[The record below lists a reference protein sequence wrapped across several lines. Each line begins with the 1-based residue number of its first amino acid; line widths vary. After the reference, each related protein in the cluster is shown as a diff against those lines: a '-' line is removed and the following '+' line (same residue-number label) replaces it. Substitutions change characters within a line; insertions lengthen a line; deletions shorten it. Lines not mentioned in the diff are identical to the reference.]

1 MVDRTGTGDPLA
13 LLPLLWGRS
22 PKAGRTGLTLA
33 AILDAALRLADRSG
47 LEQVSMRK
55 LAEELHV
62 GPMSL
67 YTHVPSRAELVDLLV
82 DHVHKEIR
90 PADLAG
96 TTGWRD
102 GLVKIAEANWR
113 LYERHPWLIDV
124 DTTRPPLG
132 PGTIAKYDA
141 ELGAL
146 DDAGLGDIQMDQVLS
161 LVLEHVKAGAR
172 QRWGQDRVQATTS
185 DADWWA
191 SASPLLAALMNPR
204 DYPLASRVGQSA
216 GEEYQAAIDAERAYH
231 FGLSTI
237 LDGVAVLI
245 AGKDTRTPAG
255 GAEERTP
262 PRRDSRS
269 SPRGPKRSL
278 DPG

>member
-22 PKAGRTGLTLA
+22 PKAGRKGLNLT

-47 LEQVSMRK
+47 LDQVSMRK
-55 LAEELHV
+55 LADELRV

-90 PADLAG
+90 ADDLAG
-96 TTGWRD
+96 AADWRD
-102 GLVKIAEANWR
+102 GLLKLAEANWR
-113 LYERHPWLIDV
+113 MYERHPWLVDV

-132 PGTIAKYDA
+132 PGTIAKYEA
-141 ELGAL
+141 ELATLEGI
-146 DDAGLGDIQMDQVLS
+146 GLSDVQMDQVLS

-172 QRWGQDRVQATTS
+172 QRWGQVRVQATTS

-191 SASPLLAALMNPR
+191 SASPLLAALMNPH
-204 DYPLASRVGQSA
+204 DYPLASRVGQAA
-216 GEEYQAAIDAERAYH
+216 GETYQATIDAEHAYR
-231 FGLSTI
+231 FGLTTI
-237 LDGVAVLI
+237 LDGVAALI
-245 AGKDTRTPAG
+245 AANQPLGV
-255 GAEERTP
+255 ERP
-262 PRRDSRS
+262 VGSSR
-269 SPRGPKRSL
+269 G
-278 DPG
+278 